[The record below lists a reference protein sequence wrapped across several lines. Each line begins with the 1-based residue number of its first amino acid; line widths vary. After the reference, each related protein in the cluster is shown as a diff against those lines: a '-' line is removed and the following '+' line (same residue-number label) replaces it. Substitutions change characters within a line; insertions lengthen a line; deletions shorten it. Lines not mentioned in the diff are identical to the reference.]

1 MTDPSGPMRQRH
13 AGESLLVRVVLRSAT
28 PQGHPLAP
36 LLVGIALEVALMLGL
51 GMIGPA
57 RILGLPG
64 PLAVAIAAVVGIVA
78 KPRHAAIAAAVG
90 CLAYLAFLSRFG
102 RDVPYAVVAISSAL
116 WIGMPWLIA
125 RAAHSLRRQVM
136 ARQNAQD
143 EVEDL
148 YHVLEQG
155 LLPRQRTTHPN
166 LRSVTYFRPGEQRLR
181 VGGDFFDLAVVAEGS
196 LAIVIGDVSGHGAEA
211 GALSAMLRSA
221 WRGSVTAGLP
231 SADVARLLHHVVSEE
246 ASEDAHATALIAVI
260 AADGSRMEAI
270 TAGHPGPLLLAG
282 DVSPLRV
289 ERGLPLGVGGVSDAW
304 PLTSIDLPASW
315 TLFFYTDGLVE
326 MRAQP
331 GAAERF
337 EVEGLIAQL
346 EAVDGGSLTRDD
358 LRDLV
363 EAMAAQGGE
372 GPADDV
378 AIVAVSRGRQWSE
391 DQTPATPVP
400 RWLTAPTAP

>member
-1 MTDPSGPMRQRH
+1 MRQQH
-13 AGESLLVRVVLRSAT
+13 SSESLLVRAVLRRAAT
-28 PQGHPLAP
+28 PRHPFVP
-36 LLVGIALEVALMLGL
+36 LLIGSALEVALMFDL

-57 RILGLPG
+57 DVLGLPG

-78 KPRHAAIAAAVG
+78 TPRHAAVVAAVG
-90 CLAYLAFLSRFG
+90 CLAYLAFLSHFG
-102 RDVPYAVVAISSAL
+102 RDVHYAVVAISSVL

-125 RAAHSLRRQVM
+125 RAGHSLRRQVM

-155 LLPRQRTTHPN
+155 LLPRQRTKHSM
-166 LRSVTYFRPGEQRLR
+166 LRSVTFFRPGEQRLR
-181 VGGDFFDLAVVAEGS
+181 VGGDFFDLAVLADGS
-196 LAIVIGDVSGHGAEA
+196 LAVVIGDVSGHGAEA

-221 WRGSVTAGLP
+221 WRGSVAAGMP

-246 ASEDAHATALIAVI
+246 AKDDVHATALIAVI
-260 AADGSRMEAI
+260 AADGRRMDTI
-270 TAGHPGPLLLAG
+270 TAGHPAPLLLAD
-282 DVSPLRV
+282 DVSPLPV
-289 ERGLPLGVGGVSDAW
+289 KRGLPLGVGGFPDAW
-304 PLTSIDLPASW
+304 PLTSIDLPTSW

-326 MRAQP
+326 MRARP
-331 GAAERF
+331 GAPDRF

-346 EAVDGGSLTRDD
+346 EAVDGGALSRDD

-363 EAMAAQGGE
+363 AAMAAQSGE

-378 AIVAVSRGRQWSE
+378 AIVAVSRR
-391 DQTPATPVP
+391 
-400 RWLTAPTAP
+400 R